1 VKIRDLSG
9 SQVRYKASTPFARS
23 KPRDYREK
31 DCLKGS
37 GRYVLDSLGDC
48 RYAVVMER
56 GLVQVYTGNGKGKTT
71 AALGLALRAYGQ
83 GMKIFIGQFAKGQQY
98 WELVADARLSDC
110 ITVRQFGRGPFIRG
124 RPTEEDIAMARQGWE
139 EVRQAVRSG
148 A

>member
-1 VKIRDLSG
+1 
-9 SQVRYKASTPFARS
+9 
-23 KPRDYREK
+23 
-31 DCLKGS
+31 
-37 GRYVLDSLGDC
+37 
-48 RYAVVMER
+48 MER